1 MIKDR
6 WTSSFTYNS
15 LDLSTSGYFSN
26 IIITLPL
33 CICLLVRSSLKVH
46 FEKKAMPILV
56 KYKTT
61 QLSEEQDE
69 ISCRYH
75 GKGLHCASVTPNL
88 SLSCKT
94 IVCNGLNSM
103 VSANP
108 LNQTLRFISGLPW

>member
-1 MIKDR
+1 M
-6 WTSSFTYNS
+6 
-15 LDLSTSGYFSN
+15 
-26 IIITLPL
+26 LPL

-108 LNQTLRFISGLPW
+108 LNQTLRFISGLP